1 MKSFSQFLRKAKG
14 SMLSFAFCALFFI
27 PVTIDAAPRGQY
39 YQDPNAV
46 VMKEMRDSLD
56 NMRHEVRNHEVEIHI
71 IDEKLKNFDAI
82 VESVRDQ
89 FTDFSQMQKEQLKG
103 SSANLE
109 AKIQSLEA
117 TSQSL
122 LGDLRQFKVYS
133 NETTAAL
140 AQYKQKIGELE
151 RIIEQQNQNLGHLQA
166 AMQSLMD
173 ALQGKPAENTKPVAM
188 NSISSSKGSSG
199 TTYKVKAG
207 DSLEKIARAHQV
219 SIQSL
224 KEANGLTTDRI
235 IVGKN
240 LVIPEK

>member
-1 MKSFSQFLRKAKG
+1 MKSFSQIFGKTRG
-14 SMLSFAFCALFFI
+14 SVLSLVFCVFFI
-27 PVTIDAAPRGQY
+27 PVAVDAAPRGQP
-39 YQDPNAV
+39 YQDPNAAV
-46 VMKEMRDSLD
+46 IREMRNSLD
-56 NMRHEVRNHEVEIHI
+56 DLRHEVRNHEVEISI
-71 IDEKLKNFDAI
+71 IDEKLKNYDAI

-103 SSANLE
+103 SSAQLE
-109 AKIQSLEA
+109 AKIQSLET

-122 LGDLRQFKVYS
+122 LGDLRQFKAYS
-133 NETTAAL
+133 SETTSVL
-140 AQYKQKIGELE
+140 NQYREKINELE
-151 RIIEQQNQNLGHLQA
+151 RIIDQQGQNIGHLQA
-166 AMQSLMD
+166 AMQSLME
-173 ALQGKPAENTKPVAM
+173 ALQGKPVEKVRSVAM
-188 NSISSSKGSSG
+188 NNSSPVKSSSGI
-199 TTYKVKAG
+199 TYRVKAG